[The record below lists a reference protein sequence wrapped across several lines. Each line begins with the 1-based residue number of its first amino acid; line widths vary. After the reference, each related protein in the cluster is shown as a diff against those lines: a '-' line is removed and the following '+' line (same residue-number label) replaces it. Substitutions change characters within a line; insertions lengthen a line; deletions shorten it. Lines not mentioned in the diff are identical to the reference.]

1 MKQNKYRVLALL
13 LALVLCMGAM
23 SLTAFAEP
31 DETTAPAE
39 TPPAETTPVETA
51 PVETEPAETAATVE
65 TEAPVETE
73 PVAPTEP
80 ETEPPTEESTEPEPE
95 PVATEE
101 PEPEPR
107 SMLRFTQDGNLTLID
122 DFQYVGMDENGNILS
137 KQFITVQDRSGN
149 YFYIIIDRVG
159 ETENVYFLNQVDLA
173 DLKALASSTNQGTV
187 TATCT
192 CSSKCTAGHVD
203 TTCPVCSVNMSECE
217 GAEAKPVQGDP
228 EPTNPTDPEQ
238 PGEPSTKASVN
249 PVLVIV
255 LVAAMAGILIFY
267 FVKFKGKGG
276 KRRGNPDI
284 PFDDDDEEYETEDAP
299 EAETG
304 YAESEE

>member
-1 MKQNKYRVLALL
+1 MKQNKYRVFALL
-13 LALVLCMGAM
+13 LALVLCISAM

-31 DETTAPAE
+31 DETDAPAE
-39 TPPAETTPVETA
+39 TAPAETTPVETA
-51 PVETEPAETAATVE
+51 PAE
-65 TEAPVETE
+65 TEAPVETDAPVETE
-73 PVAPTEP
+73 PVVPTEP
-80 ETEPPTEESTEPEPE
+80 ETEPPTEEPTEPE

-101 PEPEPR
+101 PEAEPR

-159 ETENVYFLNQVDLA
+159 DTENVYFLNQVDLA
-173 DLKALASSTNQGTV
+173 DLKALASSANQQAV

-192 CSSKCTAGHVD
+192 CDEKCTTGHVD
-203 TTCPVCSVNMSECE
+203 TTCPVCAVNMSECAGVE
-217 GAEAKPVQGDP
+217 TTPVQGDP

-238 PGEPSTKASVN
+238 PSEPTTKASVN

-299 EAETG
+299 ETETG